1 MSTWIHAIETV
12 VPENFYTQ
20 EFARE
25 FMKTHVGKGGAAA
38 RMLHRIYALSGIEK
52 RHCVIKEFE
61 NEHENGIFFDHKT
74 QSFLN
79 PGTGAR
85 NDLYTEEAKSL
96 YIDLARKCVTSSGFS
111 KDDITHVIT
120 VSCTGFF
127 APGPDYFIVRALGLA
142 PSTRRYH
149 IGFMGCYAAFPAMKL
164 AETICAENPE
174 AVVLIAC
181 VELCTIHLQF
191 STATDA
197 MISASVFADG
207 GAGAVISKKKPLGNK
222 PVLEIG
228 ELKTTLTKEGE
239 QDMAWTIG
247 DHGFDMVLSTYVP
260 DIIQANLSELL
271 APILTETY
279 KKDDFAYWAVH
290 PGGRA
295 ILDKVQQSLELD
307 DSLLEPSRN
316 TLRDFGNMSSAT
328 ILFVLKNIL
337 QSEHIEEKPIL
348 SMAFGPGLTVET
360 GIFNLIPAEAST
372 KVQNEVHAAV
382 S

>member
-1 MSTWIHAIETV
+1 
-12 VPENFYTQ
+12 
-20 EFARE
+20 
-25 FMKTHVGKGGAAA
+25 
-38 RMLHRIYALSGIEK
+38 
-52 RHCVIKEFE
+52 
-61 NEHENGIFFDHKT
+61 
-74 QSFLN
+74 
-79 PGTGAR
+79 
-85 NDLYTEEAKSL
+85 
-96 YIDLARKCVTSSGFS
+96 
-111 KDDITHVIT
+111 
-120 VSCTGFF
+120 
-127 APGPDYFIVRALGLA
+127 
-142 PSTRRYH
+142 
-149 IGFMGCYAAFPAMKL
+149 
-164 AETICAENPE
+164 
-174 AVVLIAC
+174 
-181 VELCTIHLQF
+181 
-191 STATDA
+191 
-197 MISASVFADG
+197 
-207 GAGAVISKKKPLGNK
+207 
-222 PVLEIG
+222 
-228 ELKTTLTKEGE
+228 
-239 QDMAWTIG
+239 
-247 DHGFDMVLSTYVP
+247 MVLSTYVP